1 VEQLNKLWNAIG
13 GDFGWMIQ
21 IFVLVTVTFIVG
33 AVVRHI
39 VAGLAER
46 AQKTR
51 NRVDDV
57 LFGSLVGPS
66 RVLVW
71 IVGLSFA
78 AQIIG
83 LRTEEEDTQNISL
96 NVVGAIRNVGIISV
110 VTWFVLRFINNYE
123 ASYIA
128 AKSSAGEK
136 IDKTLV
142 NAVRNVLRAAVIV
155 TAGLIALQTMGININ
170 GLLAFGGVGGITVGF
185 AAKEL
190 IANMFGGLTIYI
202 DKPFGVGDWIRS
214 PDREI
219 EGTVEEIGLRVTVIR
234 TFDKR
239 PLYVPNAVFTTIA
252 VENPSRMSHR
262 RIRETIGVRYDD
274 IARIPKILED
284 IRKYLNESPE
294 IDQSQTLMVN
304 VDEFGASSVDFF
316 IYTFTRTTVWTEFH
330 TVKEKVMLAIS
341 DIIAQHGGEIAFP
354 TTTVHVPEAIALID
368 SAPGK
373 ANLKQDASAPRAD

>member
-1 VEQLNKLWNAIG
+1 VEQLNKLWNSFG
-13 GDFGWMIQ
+13 GDVGWMIQ
-21 IFVLVTVTFIVG
+21 VFVMVTITFIAG

-39 VAGLAER
+39 VDRLAKR
-46 AQKTR
+46 AKKTR
-51 NRVDDV
+51 TRVDDV
-57 LFGSLVGPS
+57 LFGSLLGPA
-66 RVLVW
+66 RGLVW
-71 IVGLSFA
+71 VIGLSFA

-83 LRTEEEDTQNISL
+83 MQTEEAQTKKVIFD
-96 NVVGAIRNVGIISV
+96 VVGALRNVGIIAT
-110 VTWFVLRFINNYE
+110 VTWFLLRFIGNYE
-123 ASYIA
+123 ASYID
-128 AKSSAGEK
+128 AKTSAGEK
-136 IDKTLV
+136 IDKTLI

-155 TAGLIALQTMGININ
+155 TAALIVLQTLGINVN

-239 PLYVPNAVFTTIA
+239 PLYVPNAVFTTIS

-274 IARIPKILED
+274 IAQIPAILQD
-284 IRKYLNESPE
+284 IRKYLNDSQE

-354 TTTVHVPEAIALID
+354 TTTVHVPDAIRLVETV
-368 SAPGK
+368 PG
-373 ANLKQDASAPRAD
+373 NAS

>member
-1 VEQLNKLWNAIG
+1 VEHLNKLWNAFS

-21 IFVLVTVTFIVG
+21 VFVMVTITFIAG

-39 VAGLAER
+39 LDRLAKR

-51 NRVDDV
+51 TRVDNV
-57 LFGSLVGPS
+57 LFGSLLGPA
-66 RVLVW
+66 RTLVW
-71 IVGLSFA
+71 IIGLSFA

-83 LRTEEEDTQNISL
+83 MQTEEAQTKKIIFD
-96 NVVGAIRNVGIISV
+96 VVGTLRNVGIIAT
-110 VTWFVLRFINNYE
+110 VTWFLLRFISNYE
-123 ASYIA
+123 TSYIEV
-128 AKSSAGEK
+128 KTSAGQK
-136 IDKTLV
+136 VDKTLI
-142 NAVRNVLRAAVIV
+142 NAVRNVVRAAVLV
-155 TAGLIALQTMGININ
+155 TAALIALQTMGINVN

-190 IANMFGGLTIYI
+190 IANMFGGMTIYI

-219 EGTVEEIGLRVTVIR
+219 EGTVEEIGLRVTIIR

-274 IARIPKILED
+274 IGQVPAILQD
-284 IRKYLNESPE
+284 IRKYLNESQE

-304 VDEFGASSVDFF
+304 VNEFGASSVDFF

-341 DIIAQHGGEIAFP
+341 DIITRHGGEIAFP
-354 TTTVHVPEAIALID
+354 TTTIHVPEAIRLVESVA
-368 SAPGK
+368 GK
-373 ANLKQDASAPRAD
+373 AK

>member
-1 VEQLNKLWNAIG
+1 MEQLIELWNAFG
-13 GDFGWMIQ
+13 GDVAWMIQ
-21 IFVLVTVTFIVG
+21 IFVMVTITFIAG
-33 AVVRHI
+33 AVVRQI
-39 VAGLAER
+39 VARLEKR

-51 NRVDDV
+51 TRVDDV
-57 LFGSLVGPS
+57 LFGSLLGPA
-66 RVLVW
+66 RGLVW
-71 IVGLSFA
+71 VIGLSFA

-83 LRTEEEDTQNISL
+83 VQTEEAQTKKIIFD
-96 NVVGAIRNVGIISV
+96 VVSAFRNVGIV
-110 VTWFVLRFINNYE
+110 ATVTWFLLRFISNYE
-123 ASYIA
+123 ASYIG
-128 AKSSAGEK
+128 AKTGAGEK
-136 IDKTLV
+136 IDKTLI
-142 NAVRNVLRAAVIV
+142 NAVRNALRAAVIV
-155 TAGLIALQTMGININ
+155 TSALIVLQTMGINVN

-190 IANMFGGLTIYI
+190 IANMFGGMTIYI

-239 PLYVPNAVFTTIA
+239 PLYVPNAVFTTIS

-274 IARIPKILED
+274 IGQVPAILQD
-284 IRKYLNESPE
+284 VRKYLNESPD

-304 VDEFGASSVDFF
+304 VNEFGASSVDFF

-354 TTTVHVPEAIALID
+354 TTTVHVPEAIRLVE

-373 ANLKQDASAPRAD
+373 AK

>member
-1 VEQLNKLWNAIG
+1 MEQLNKLWNAIG

-83 LRTEEEDTQNISL
+83 LRTEEEDTQNIIL

>member
-1 VEQLNKLWNAIG
+1 VEYVDKLWNSIG
-13 GDFGWMIQ
+13 GDVTWMIQ
-21 IFVLVTVTFIVG
+21 IFAVVTITFIAG
-33 AVVRHI
+33 AVVRRI
-39 VAGLAER
+39 LARLAKR
-46 AQKTR
+46 AQKTSTKA
-51 NRVDDV
+51 DDV
-57 LFGSLVGPS
+57 LFGSLLGPS

-71 IVGLSFA
+71 IIGLSFA

-83 LRTEEEDTQNISL
+83 AHTEEATKKIIVD
-96 NVVGAIRNVGIISV
+96 VVGVFRNVGIISV
-110 VTWFVLRFINNYE
+110 LTWFVLRFINNYE
-123 ASYIA
+123 ASYIE
-128 AKSSAGEK
+128 AKTSAGEK
-136 IDKTLV
+136 VDKTLI
-142 NAVRNVLRAAVIV
+142 NAVRNALRAAVMV
-155 TAGLIALQTMGININ
+155 TAALIVLQTMGININ

-252 VENPSRMSHR
+252 VENPSRMTHR

-274 IARIPKILED
+274 VGQIPAILQD
-284 IRKYLNESPE
+284 IRKYLKENPD
-294 IDQSQTLMVN
+294 IDESQTLMVN
-304 VDEFGASSVDFF
+304 VNEFGASSVDFF

-341 DIIAQHGGEIAFP
+341 DIITQHGGEIAFP
-354 TTTVHVPEAIALID
+354 TTTVHVPEAIRLVESTPA
-368 SAPGK
+368 K
-373 ANLKQDASAPRAD
+373 AK

>member
-1 VEQLNKLWNAIG
+1 MEQLNKLWNAIG

-51 NRVDDV
+51 NRLDDV

-83 LRTEEEDTQNISL
+83 LRTEEEDTQNIIL

-274 IARIPKILED
+274 IARIPKILQD

-373 ANLKQDASAPRAD
+373 ANLKQDASAPGAD

>member
-13 GDFGWMIQ
+13 GDVAWMIQ
-21 IFVLVTVTFIVG
+21 LFVLVTITFIAG
-33 AVVRHI
+33 AVVRQI
-39 VAGLAER
+39 VARLTKR

-51 NRVDDV
+51 TRVDDV
-57 LFGSLVGPS
+57 LFRSLLGPA
-66 RVLVW
+66 RGLVW
-71 IVGLSFA
+71 VIGLSFA

-83 LRTEEEDTQNISL
+83 VQTEEAQTKKIIFD
-96 NVVGAIRNVGIISV
+96 VVSALRNAGIIAT
-110 VTWFVLRFINNYE
+110 VTWFLLRFISNYE
-123 ASYIA
+123 ASYIG
-128 AKSSAGEK
+128 AKTSAGEK
-136 IDKTLV
+136 FDKTLI

-155 TAGLIALQTMGININ
+155 TAALIVLQTMGINVN

-190 IANMFGGLTIYI
+190 IANMFGGMTIYI

-214 PDREI
+214 PDRDI

-239 PLYVPNAVFTTIA
+239 PLYVPNAVFTTIS

-274 IARIPKILED
+274 IGQVPAILQD
-284 IRKYLNESPE
+284 VRKYLNESPD

-304 VDEFGASSVDFF
+304 LNEFGASSVDFF

-354 TTTVHVPEAIALID
+354 TTTVHVPEAIRLVE
-368 SAPGK
+368 SEPGK
-373 ANLKQDASAPRAD
+373 AK